1 MRIYEGAPRQNY
13 EEVLRSIGAIL
24 DQRGMREVSLTE
36 TDDGFV
42 VQGLSLLSGED
53 RAWNDPAAR
62 LAKETFYLSEDDV
75 SRFMDEALARRQGR
89 GRTMAGLGIE
99 AGFYE
104 TALRVLGGYIDQQQP
119 RDVFFFE
126 QDHQF
131 VVRLLMPTRAGLRH
145 VLVEFTREEVEA
157 MIAGGSRARTNPPK
171 PGDQPGGPAPR
182 SA

>member
-13 EEVLRSIGAIL
+13 EEVLRSLGAIL
-24 DQRGMREVSLTE
+24 DQRGMREVVVNE

-42 VQGLSLLSGED
+42 VLGLALVPGEE
-53 RAWNDPAAR
+53 RAWNDPNAR
-62 LAKETFYLSEDDV
+62 LDKETFHLREDDIA
-75 SRFMDEALARRQGR
+75 RFMEDALARRLGR
-89 GRTMAGLGIE
+89 ASRSVTPHLGPQT

-104 TALRVLGGYIDQQQP
+104 AALRALGSYIDQQHP

-131 VVRLLMPTRAGLRH
+131 VMRLLMATRAGMRH

-157 MIAGGSRARTNPPK
+157 MLAQSQAQRGR
-171 PGDQPGGPAPR
+171 
-182 SA
+182 